1 VGPGKRLLNQNV
13 FIFYRW
19 PQTHPTIRDDKGEGG
34 VVTLLRPTNTCQAI
48 LEKVRTKRTKR
59 TKSPYTGLEWP
70 ASMGPFR
77 LQDFKAGGLA
87 PKKVRKKRQKRQKG
101 VLLSCQ
107 KCSIKGTHWAH
118 PVYPVISAL
127 AGSRAERRNAAEDSI
142 SRFWCDINVCE
153 RQHARE
159 EARRCWPSR
168 AVMARRH

>member
-1 VGPGKRLLNQNV
+1 
-13 FIFYRW
+13 
-19 PQTHPTIRDDKGEGG
+19 
-34 VVTLLRPTNTCQAI
+34 
-48 LEKVRTKRTKR
+48 
-59 TKSPYTGLEWP
+59 
-70 ASMGPFR
+70 MGTFR

-142 SRFWCDINVCE
+142 SRFWCDINVGDRLIHGQKRAGAGRAE
-153 RQHARE
+153 
-159 EARRCWPSR
+159 PSW
-168 AVMARRH
+168 HDGTDI